1 MQNKNKIVKSKKNCG
16 QEILEIKMSNYKKWK
31 TI

>member
-1 MQNKNKIVKSKKNCG
+1 MQNKNKIVKSKKNF
-16 QEILEIKMSNYKKWK
+16 EHEVLEIKMCNYKKWK

>member
-1 MQNKNKIVKSKKNCG
+1 MQNKNKIVKSKKNCEH
-16 QEILEIKMSNYKKWK
+16 EILEIKMSNYKKWK